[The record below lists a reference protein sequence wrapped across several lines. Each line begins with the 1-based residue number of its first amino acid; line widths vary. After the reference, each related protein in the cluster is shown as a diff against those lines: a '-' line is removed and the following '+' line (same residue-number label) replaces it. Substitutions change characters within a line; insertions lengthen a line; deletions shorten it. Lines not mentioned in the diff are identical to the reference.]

1 MCGILTIQNFSISKE
16 FNKMMKTKQLKEKE
30 YTEQQLKKIT
40 GGNSVIKQGGAASN
54 LAQCI
59 FSLFKKC

>member
-1 MCGILTIQNFSISKE
+1 M
-16 FNKMMKTKQLKEKE
+16 
-30 YTEQQLKKIT
+30 T
-40 GGNSVIKQGGAASN
+40 GRNSVIKQGGAASN

>member
-1 MCGILTIQNFSISKE
+1 M
-16 FNKMMKTKQLKEKE
+16 
-30 YTEQQLKKIT
+30 
-40 GGNSVIKQGGAASN
+40 KQGGAASN